1 MNRHQ
6 KLIEKFK
13 RKQPGLT
20 YPELKSLLTKLGY
33 KEQNR
38 GKTSG
43 SKVAFFSP
51 SFSLTIRLHKPH
63 PRNELKIYQ
72 INYIY
77 NTLLSN
83 GHFK

>member
-13 RKQPGLT
+13 QKQYGLT
-20 YPELKSLLTKLGY
+20 YSELKSLLTNLGY

-43 SKVAFFSP
+43 SKVLFFSP
-51 SFSLTIRLHKPH
+51 SFPLAIRLHKPH
-63 PRNELKIYQ
+63 PGNELKKYQ

-83 GHFK
+83 GYFK